1 MATLNIRAID
11 DDAAARVKRAA
22 EIRGLTI
29 GQYVAKLTT
38 LHDAARQLAD
48 NGDDALQTEL
58 TAIGLQTIT
67 G

>member
-11 DDAAARVKRAA
+11 DDAAARAKRAA

-29 GQYVAKLTT
+29 GQYVAKLVA
-38 LHDAARQLAD
+38 LHDVARQLAD
-48 NGDDALQTEL
+48 SGDETLQAEL
-58 TAIGLQTIT
+58 TAIGLQTIS